1 MIKAPSFITFE
12 SIPRLTQLNQKDQVL
27 CFCFTLNNFE
37 LSSRGISSTSKEC
50 VKRRRQH
57 RSLPSLPLSATRSR
71 RSWRGASKNPPPAAQ
86 SITHCINHFM
96 ACTHSLT
103 PPPPLPPRKAGRSIH
118 NAIKV
123 LKRANFPHLS
133 SYFTTL
139 QCSRVQLHKYFGEGI
154 KFILSA
160 KSDKYRLFRKE
171 YFKCPGR
178 RS

>member
-12 SIPRLTQLNQKDQVL
+12 SIPRLTQLNQRDQVL
-27 CFCFTLNNFE
+27 CFCLTLNNFE

-103 PPPPLPPRKAGRSIH
+103 PPPLPPGTAGRSIH

-123 LKRANFPHLS
+123 LKRANFPHPS
-133 SYFTTL
+133 SYFATL
-139 QCSRVQLHKYFGEGI
+139 RTRTYNRIQLHKHLRG
-154 KFILSA
+154 
-160 KSDKYRLFRKE
+160 
-171 YFKCPGR
+171 
-178 RS
+178 

>member
-96 ACTHSLT
+96 ACTHSLA
-103 PPPPLPPRKAGRSIH
+103 PPPLPPGTAGRSIH

-123 LKRANFPHLS
+123 LKRANS
-133 SYFTTL
+133 SPYLNLPSTTGL
-139 QCSRVQLHKYFGEGI
+139 GFVAI
-154 KFILSA
+154 
-160 KSDKYRLFRKE
+160 
-171 YFKCPGR
+171 
-178 RS
+178 